1 MLILNFISITA
12 MSFVKIWVHIVFST
26 KNREPFLSKE
36 IRYQVKR
43 QIILNCKE
51 DNIYLQSI
59 NGYTDH
65 LHCLVSLGREQT
77 ISSIVQYIK
86 GKSAHWLNEN
96 YFKGGDFLWQDDY
109 FAISVSESQVK
120 KVISYIKNQER
131 HHQSFSFNQEANE
144 FNKRFGVEAIKD
156 N

>member
-1 MLILNFISITA
+1 
-12 MSFVKIWVHIVFST
+12 MSFVRTWVHIVFST
-26 KNREPFLSKE
+26 KNRESFLSKE

-43 QIILNCKE
+43 KIIQNCKE
-51 DNIYLQSI
+51 DHIYLQSI

-77 ISSIVQYIK
+77 ISSIVQHIK
-86 GKSAHWLNEN
+86 GKSAHWLNEK
-96 YFKGGDFLWQDDY
+96 YFKEREFMWQDDY

-120 KVISYIKNQER
+120 KVINYIKNQE
-131 HHQSFSFNQEANE
+131 HHHESFSFSQEAEE
-144 FNKRFGVEAIKD
+144 FNKKFGVIAIKD